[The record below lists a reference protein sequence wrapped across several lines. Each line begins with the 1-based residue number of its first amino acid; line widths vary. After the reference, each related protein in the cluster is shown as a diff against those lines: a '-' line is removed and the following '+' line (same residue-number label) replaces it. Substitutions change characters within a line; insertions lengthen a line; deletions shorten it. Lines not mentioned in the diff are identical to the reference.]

1 MSFNKVCLT
10 TWFLRRVF
18 LKPFRGFEAKTL
30 LSLLMVAL
38 LYLTFLSSQNA
49 LAAGLAASQSEMWQP
64 ILQVLPKDKGVFN
77 ANLRQQVR
85 NHLDLSL
92 ATGED
97 SNQSDEQLE
106 KNLVARLSVLDK
118 NLSKYIRVSESS
130 SRFEQLKR
138 LMPALYKI
146 EERKLIEK
154 LLKKRAVKIPNLRNR
169 RLLAFLDKN

>member
-1 MSFNKVCLT
+1 
-10 TWFLRRVF
+10 
-18 LKPFRGFEAKTL
+18 
-30 LSLLMVAL
+30 MVAL